1 MICTYHIYIYVFKKT
16 KKIFFLKEKIILIHD
31 DIDLTTHLSELL
43 KTSQEMQ
50 KLAKIWELH

>member
-1 MICTYHIYIYVFKKT
+1 MFLKKQ
-16 KKIFFLKEKIILIHD
+16 KKNFFLKEKIILIHD

>member
-1 MICTYHIYIYVFKKT
+1 MFLKKQ
-16 KKIFFLKEKIILIHD
+16 KKFFFLKEKIILIHD
-31 DIDLTTHLSELL
+31 DIDLTTTHLSELL